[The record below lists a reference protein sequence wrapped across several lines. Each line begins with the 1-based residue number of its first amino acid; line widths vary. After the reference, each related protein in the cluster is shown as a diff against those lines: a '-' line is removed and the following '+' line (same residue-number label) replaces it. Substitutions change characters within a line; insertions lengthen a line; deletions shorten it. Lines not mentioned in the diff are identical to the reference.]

1 MGLTVTPVGEGAPIH
16 REAPFAGRREA
27 RFAAA
32 ERVRMLFAQAAPGLA
47 VNALVGAALVAF
59 MWHAVDPGRA
69 LGWLVAL
76 LLTVLLRALLVLAW
90 SRQQPAPR
98 QLVRWRVAQTVG
110 ALAAGTV
117 WGGALWAFGATTSF
131 EEQVLVMLVCGGM
144 ACGAIPV
151 LASELRTYVAFAG
164 PLGLG
169 VMSWLLT
176 REGAPYPLLAGFAAL
191 FFAAM
196 AATARNY
203 ARSLTHALLF
213 TAANRRLSSTLVRA
227 RDRETLL
234 RHDHERLRDFAE
246 LGADLFWET
255 DADLRLTFI
264 SERCNELLGVG
275 AEQLL
280 DRTAAEGARL
290 FGESWT
296 TALQAMA
303 RGEGFRA
310 VRLSVERGDGK
321 RVHLLASGKP
331 VLGDDRGL
339 RGYRGTLRDVTAQ
352 QALTERLAHQAA
364 HDQLTE
370 LINRREFEHRLA
382 RAVVNAEPAK
392 PHVLLCMDLDRFKV
406 INDSCGHA
414 AGDAVLRDVATLIRG
429 RLRSRDSCGR
439 LGGDEFAILMEQ
451 CPLEAALV
459 VAEALR
465 AAIASYRFEWGE
477 QTFSLGASIGVVAF
491 EGVGD
496 DPARLLSAADA
507 ACYAAKAA
515 GRNRIEIA
523 DGTAA
528 PSVVVARRP
537 ALG

>member
-1 MGLTVTPVGEGAPIH
+1 MTSLVPDARAGPAPPGAGP
-16 REAPFAGRREA
+16 REA

-32 ERVRMLFAQAAPGLA
+32 ERIRMLFAQAAPGLA
-47 VNALVGAALVAF
+47 VNALVGATLVAVL
-59 MWHAVDPGRA
+59 WHAVDPDRA
-69 LGWLVAL
+69 LTWLVAL
-76 LLTVLLRALLVLAW
+76 LLTVLLRALLLLAW
-90 SRQQPAPR
+90 SRRQPVPR
-98 QLVRWRVAQTVG
+98 QLARWRVAQSIG

-117 WGGALWAFGATTSF
+117 WGFAPWAFGATTSF
-131 EEQVLVMLVCGGM
+131 EEHVLIMLVCGGM

-151 LASELRTYVAFAG
+151 LASELRTYVAYAG

-169 VMSWLLT
+169 VMSWLLS
-176 REGAPYPLLAGFAAL
+176 RDGAPYPLLAGFAAL
-191 FFAAM
+191 FFGAM

-203 ARSLTHALLF
+203 ARSLTHALMF
-213 TAANRRLSSTLVRA
+213 TAANRRLSSTLLRA

-234 RHDHERLRDFAE
+234 RYDHERLRDFAE
-246 LGADLFWET
+246 LGADLYWET
-255 DADLRLTFI
+255 DADLRLTFV
-264 SERCNELLGVG
+264 SERCSELLGVG

-310 VRLSVERGDGK
+310 VRLSFVRGDGR
-321 RVHLLASGKP
+321 RVHLLAGGKP
-331 VLGDDRGL
+331 VRGDGRGL

-370 LINRREFEHRLA
+370 LINRREFEHRLE
-382 RAVVNAEPAK
+382 RAVASAEPAK

-414 AGDAVLRDVATLIRG
+414 AGDAVLRDVAALIRA

-439 LGGDEFAILMEQ
+439 LGGDEFAVLMEQ

-465 AAIASYRFEWGE
+465 AGIANYRFEWSG
-477 QTFSLGASIGVVAF
+477 QSFSLGMSIGVVAF
-491 EGVGD
+491 NGACD

-523 DGTAA
+523 GGAGV
-528 PSVVVARRP
+528 PGVVARGP
-537 ALG
+537 AHR